1 MVKRSFL
8 CFIVEGKMQRSA
20 SSCQLLEDLHISPSR
35 QFCIFLVFHAITVLD
50 FGHSKRCVVGSH
62 YGFKVLSFLAFL
74 FYFNTFHSYP
84 FCYPMDSVA
93 GHLFCSFVVKTSCG
107 EIDGKVRWDE
117 D

>member
-1 MVKRSFL
+1 MVLKSFPFWPFS
-8 CFIVEGKMQRSA
+8 FI
-20 SSCQLLEDLHISPSR
+20 
-35 QFCIFLVFHAITVLD
+35 
-50 FGHSKRCVVGSH
+50 
-62 YGFKVLSFLAFL
+62 
-74 FYFNTFHSYP
+74 NTFHSYP